1 MATIDIIII
10 LAFIAYAISSGLS
23 SKDVAGESL
32 DEYFLAGRSLPGWK
46 AGLSMA
52 ATQFAADTPLMV
64 TGLVATGRRLLTVAT
79 VDLRSCVSLY
89 GLCAR
94 Q

>member
-1 MATIDIIII
+1 MATIDILII
-10 LAFIAYAISSGLS
+10 LAFIAYAIWSGIS
-23 SKDVAGESL
+23 SKEVAGESL

-64 TGLVATGRRLLTVAT
+64 TGLVATAGVF
-79 VDLRSCVSLY
+79 SL
-89 GLCAR
+89 
-94 Q
+94 